1 MKKKVVKK
9 VVNKKK
15 VVKKVVKKVTKKVVK
30 KVIKKETFISKS
42 SKKHIRVKTGIKN
55 LDSLIEGGL
64 IKDSVTLVT
73 GGAGSGKTIF
83 SMQYLMEGLKKGET
97 CLYITFEEK
106 REKLYGDMFSFDWDF
121 EKYEKNKKFFYLEY
135 NPEQVKSLIEEG
147 GGIVD
152 QMITKRKITR
162 LVIDSITSFS
172 LLYQDELSKK
182 EAALALFDLIDKW
195 GCTAVLTAQAQAN
208 GHSNID
214 LASLEF
220 EVDSIIIIY
229 HTKVKG
235 KRIRGLE
242 ILKGRGT
249 KHANKTMGLVINEH
263 GLTVNP
269 KEVLNI

>member
-1 MKKKVVKK
+1 MKKKL
-9 VVNKKK
+9 
-15 VVKKVVKKVTKKVVK
+15 VKKVVKKTTKKVVK
-30 KVIKKETFISKS
+30 KVAKKVVSKS
-42 SKKHIRVKTGIKN
+42 KISKKHIRVNTGIKN
-55 LDSLIEGGL
+55 LDPLISGGL

-73 GGAGSGKTIF
+73 GGPGSGKTIF
-83 SMQYLMEGLKKGET
+83 SMQYLMEGLKNGET

-106 REKLYGDMFSFDWDF
+106 REKLYGDMLSFNWDF
-121 EKYEKNKKFFYLEY
+121 EKYEKKKQFFYLEY

-147 GGIVD
+147 GGTVD
-152 QMITKRKITR
+152 QIITKRKVTR
-162 LVIDSITSFS
+162 LVIDSVTSFS

-195 GCTAVLTAQAQAN
+195 SCTAVLTAQAQSEN
-208 GHSNID
+208 QTNLD
-214 LASLEF
+214 LDSLEF

-263 GLTVNP
+263 GLIVNP